1 MTNLL
6 FSTTVPGRVLNGTM
20 LKIDKTHPEGW
31 DFGICTQTSFDRYV
45 QYEEEMEGAFR
56 RVVEVLVNANGLT
69 AASRRDAIAKH
80 VLELFFYWINFTPIT
95 RGTSAAGYAAILAG
109 SKFIHNRGMP
119 NCLQFT

>member
-1 MTNLL
+1 MPKVSLRVIRTVIRLIAL
-6 FSTTVPGRVLNGTM
+6 STMVPGRFLNGTM

-56 RVVEVLVNANGLT
+56 RVVGVLVNAEGLPENI
-69 AASRRDAIAKH
+69 RREAIAKY

-95 RGTSAAGYAAILAG
+95 RGTSATGYAAILAG
-109 SKFIHNRGMP
+109 SK
-119 NCLQFT
+119 